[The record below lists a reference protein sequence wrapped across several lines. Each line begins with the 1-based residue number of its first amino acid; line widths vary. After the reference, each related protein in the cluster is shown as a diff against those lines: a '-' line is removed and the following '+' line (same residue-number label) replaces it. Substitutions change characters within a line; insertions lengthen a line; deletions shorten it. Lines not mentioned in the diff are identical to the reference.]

1 MENKLSYDNRME
13 MFKAEIGTF
22 FEKFNEQIL
31 KSFNLNRV
39 HKFINSGGTIWEEEK
54 PVKG

>member
-1 MENKLSYDNRME
+1 